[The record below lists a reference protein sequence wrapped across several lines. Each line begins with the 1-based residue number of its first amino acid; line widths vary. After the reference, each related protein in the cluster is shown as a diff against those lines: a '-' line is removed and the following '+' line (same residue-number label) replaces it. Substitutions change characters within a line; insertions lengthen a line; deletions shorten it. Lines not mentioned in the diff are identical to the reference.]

1 MTTRRLAIA
10 GLIAFLTLTAGTS
23 ACSIGNAGGD
33 DSAATRRTATQIL
46 TDAAAKT
53 KGQSY
58 TFNLD
63 YGTLLSG
70 DGTRAGDGSSGTV
83 NMTISDQASGVT
95 IKVGALL
102 IGADIYLKMDFGSP
116 GSGIPG
122 LDQLG
127 DKWMR
132 VDAERVSTVS
142 LGLKPGADTSA
153 ADSIVKGVVSAERI
167 SDTEISGTIDLTK
180 AGQPGVSADDLRA
193 LPAADRI
200 APFAATLDGEGRIAK
215 IVIKMPAVA
224 EFPASDLTTTFAD
237 YGAAINVTKPA
248 AAEVVAAPD
257 MIYQF
262 LQ

>member
-23 ACSIGNAGGD
+23 ACTTGSAGGD
-33 DSAATRRTATQIL
+33 DSAATTQTATQIL

-58 TFNLD
+58 KFNLA

-70 DGTRAGDGSSGTV
+70 DGTRAGDGGSGTV

-102 IGADIYLKMDFGSP
+102 IGPDMYVKMDFGSL

-122 LDQLG
+122 LGQLG

-132 VDAERVSTVS
+132 VDAAKVSTAS
-142 LGLKPGADTSA
+142 LGLKSGADTSI
-153 ADSIVKGVVSAERI
+153 ADSVVKGVVSAERI
-167 SDTEISGTIDLTK
+167 SATEISGTVDLTK
-180 AGQPGVSADDLRA
+180 TGPPGVSAADLQA

-200 APFAATLDGEGRIAK
+200 APFTATLDREGRFAK

-237 YGAAINVTKPA
+237 FGAAITVTKPA

>member
-10 GLIAFLTLTAGTS
+10 GIVALLILTAGAG
-23 ACSIGNAGGD
+23 ACGTDTPGDD
-33 DSAATRRTATQIL
+33 DSAATTLTATQIL
-46 TDAAAKT
+46 TDAAAKAT
-53 KGQSY
+53 GQSY
-58 TFNLD
+58 KFTLA
-63 YGTLLSG
+63 YGTLLTGDGARSG
-70 DGTRAGDGSSGTV
+70 DGATGTV

-102 IGADIYLKMDFGSP
+102 IGANVYLKMDFGSL

-132 VDAERVSTVS
+132 VDAAKVSTAS
-142 LGLKPGADTSA
+142 LGLTSGTDTSA
-153 ADSIVKGVVSAERI
+153 ADSIVKGVVSAERL

-180 AGQPGVSADDLRA
+180 STPPGVSADDLRA
-193 LPAADRI
+193 LPATNRI
-200 APFAATLDGEGRIAK
+200 VPFMATLDGEGRFAK

-237 YGAAINVTKPA
+237 YGTAIAITRPA
-248 AAEVVAAPD
+248 TAEVVPAPD